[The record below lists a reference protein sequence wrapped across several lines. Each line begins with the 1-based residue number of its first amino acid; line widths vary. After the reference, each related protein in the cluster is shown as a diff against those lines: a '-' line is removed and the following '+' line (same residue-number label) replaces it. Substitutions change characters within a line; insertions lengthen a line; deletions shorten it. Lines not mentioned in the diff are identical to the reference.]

1 MPSPGHIFSA
11 PGLVVEGGVVHLCH
25 LLAHG
30 PVRGDP
36 VLQPVQLPASLAW
49 TSTSVMGK
57 TRRVHGSVCLIKYAC
72 SEYAY
77 NAFLINAYNAY
88 NEDLRA

>member
-11 PGLVVEGGVVHLCH
+11 PGLVVEGGVVHLRH

-49 TSTSVMGK
+49 SSTSIRGEI
-57 TRRVHGSVCLIKYAC
+57 RRSVHGSVCLIMYALSMLIILK
-72 SEYAY
+72 SEREW
-77 NAFLINAYNAY
+77 IK
-88 NEDLRA
+88 RT

>member
-1 MPSPGHIFSA
+1 MSSPGDVFSA
-11 PGLVVEGGVVHLCH
+11 PGLVVEGGVVHLRH

-49 TSTSVMGK
+49 TSTSFMGEI
-57 TRRVHGSVCLIKYAC
+57 RRIQGSVCLIKYAC

-77 NAFLINAYNAY
+77 NASLIKTLDKIAH
-88 NEDLRA
+88 